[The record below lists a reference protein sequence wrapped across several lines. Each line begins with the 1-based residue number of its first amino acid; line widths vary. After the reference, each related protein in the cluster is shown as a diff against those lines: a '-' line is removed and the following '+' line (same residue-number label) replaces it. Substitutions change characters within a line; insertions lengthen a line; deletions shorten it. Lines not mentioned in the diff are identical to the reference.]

1 MAESKV
7 ILTQTVANLGH
18 SGDVVAVRSGYA
30 RNYLIPQGLAFAW
43 TKGAEAQIVQMKRA
57 RLAKAVATRE
67 DAVAAKAAIE
77 GTTVEIAA
85 KVSESGK
92 LFGSVTAEQIALAM
106 DDLKGKTIAVKNA
119 TAGANY
125 AKELKD
131 KYGFKIDTYE
141 DSPTMYQA
149 VVLGQADACVE
160 DKPIMADNIKTGGLD
175 LTIVESTASEV
186 APYGFAIMNED
197 NQELL
202 DMFNKGLQEIKDNGT
217 YEEILNKYLG
227 E

>member
-43 TKGAEAQIVQMKRA
+43 TKGAEAQIAQMKRA

-92 LFGSVTAEQIALAM
+92 LFGGISADAIAKALA
-106 DDLKGKTIAVKNA
+106 DKAAVDPKA
-119 TAGANY
+119 I
-125 AKELKD
+125 E
-131 KYGFKIDTYE
+131 
-141 DSPTMYQA
+141 
-149 VVLGQADACVE
+149 VE
-160 DKPIMADNIKTGGLD
+160 VIKTTGEFPATVALHPE
-175 LTIVESTASEV
+175 ITASFTVKVV
-186 APYGFAIMNED
+186 AE
-197 NQELL
+197 
-202 DMFNKGLQEIKDNGT
+202 
-217 YEEILNKYLG
+217 
-227 E
+227 

>member
-57 RLAKAVATRE
+57 RLAKA
-67 DAVAAKAAIE
+67 AIE

-92 LFGSVTAEQIALAM
+92 LFGSVTAEQIALALS
-106 DDLKGKTIAVKNA
+106 DKAAVNPKA
-119 TAGANY
+119 I
-125 AKELKD
+125 E
-131 KYGFKIDTYE
+131 
-141 DSPTMYQA
+141 
-149 VVLGQADACVE
+149 VE
-160 DKPIMADNIKTGGLD
+160 PIKTTGDFPAKAALHPE
-175 LTIVESTASEV
+175 ITASFFVKVV
-186 APYGFAIMNED
+186 AE
-197 NQELL
+197 
-202 DMFNKGLQEIKDNGT
+202 
-217 YEEILNKYLG
+217 
-227 E
+227 